1 MSKII
6 EDLYEQ
12 IYANKF
18 NNLDDIYKLLWNKS
32 KLLTLTV
39 KERKFE

>member
-12 IYANKF
+12 LYANKF
-18 NNLDDIYKLLWNKS
+18 NNLYDIYKLLQNKN
-32 KLLTLTV
+32 KLLKLTV